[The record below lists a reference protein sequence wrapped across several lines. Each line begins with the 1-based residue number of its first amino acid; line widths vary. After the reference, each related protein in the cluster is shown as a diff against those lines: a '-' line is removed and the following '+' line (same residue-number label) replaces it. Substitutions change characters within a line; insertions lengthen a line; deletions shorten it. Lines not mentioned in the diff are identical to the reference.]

1 MFLITQNVKYR
12 MIDEMNCAVVSK
24 IPNSLSFYRYQIYR
38 EIVFKAKDMTIQLIT
53 F

>member
-24 IPNSLSFYRYQIYR
+24 KFPILYLF
-38 EIVFKAKDMTIQLIT
+38 IVIKYTKK
-53 F
+53 